1 MTERFEIRYEC
12 FLISPRYKNSSN
24 IISKF
29 NFINNLMNSIPT
41 QIIIKLVNTSESG
54 ERERERERERE
65 LSEDIPRL

>member
-1 MTERFEIRYEC
+1 
-12 FLISPRYKNSSN
+12 
-24 IISKF
+24 
-29 NFINNLMNSIPT
+29 MNSIPT